1 MAPNPLNPER
11 EARKEGAWWRV
22 YSPSLVCLALMCAAS
37 GYLAYAA
44 YASTHPHHSKIIIIP
59 SDWSLSSTNFSVVLG
74 GTVPGGVYTD
84 LLKANVLS
92 QGDFY
97 YRYNDIDYRWV
108 SQQNWTYSTV
118 LTVNANLLSHERVAL
133 IFEGVDTVSEVL
145 VNGALVGTSNNMFVR
160 YLYNVKDH
168 LQVSESNTLK
178 VKFESPVE
186 YAARQYATQAE
197 NYVVPPKCVDP
208 AFKGVC
214 HANHIRKMQ
223 ASFSWDWGPAFPN
236 AGIWKDWRL
245 VGWDSLLVSDIFFS
259 AVPMTQLP
267 QVPDHDLKPSWSV
280 TVKVWCDAAVKTGD
294 AGGSMT
300 LSLGN
305 IYSRKH
311 IVSYTVEDYKAL
323 LTFNFTLEE
332 GQVEMWWPNGYGAQP
347 LYQLT
352 VLWAN
357 KIESETSSKSVRV
370 GFRTVELNQDF
381 VDPDHE
387 EKGRHYRVRVN
398 NVTMFMKGS
407 NWIPAHVLPEKVT
420 PEYTRHL
427 LKTAADTYQNC
438 IRVWGGGIYE
448 SDVFYEA
455 ADELGILIWQDSM
468 FACSMYP
475 VNQDFLDT
483 VTQEVETQVRR
494 LQHHPSILLWAGN
507 NENEAAL
514 RDNWYGTSSSFEQ
527 YHADYILLYV
537 DTVRILTQELDG
549 TRPFVVSSPSN
560 GKESEEED
568 YIAQNPYSTLYGDVH
583 YYNYLND
590 AWNGAGI
597 PRTRFASEYG
607 FQSWPS
613 FKTLKEVTI
622 EEDWN
627 RASAMMYHRQ
637 HHPGGQEELA
647 LQIGLHMHMP
657 PLDGT
662 LKTFQDYLYLGQIHQ
677 AMAIKTQTEFY
688 RRGMSELNDNGEGYT
703 SGALYWQLNDIWQG
717 ASWASIEYGGRW
729 KMLHYYS
736 KKFFSPVI
744 VSLYHEN
751 DDLKVYAVSDLV
763 DDVLDLTLVVDLHR
777 YDQTTQVKSYK
788 KNLTMKAAEAKFVA
802 TLNMWKDLDMNSLC
816 QQGLYDEEDVCFVVS
831 RLIAANGSLVAPEN
845 FLLFGKPKDAYLPH
859 ATVTISTISG
869 PIVTPQSNWTF
880 TVKVRSEAVALFV
893 WLEVDEPGV
902 FSDNGFVM
910 IDEESVIMF
919 YSAEDT
925 TVDALHSSI
934 TVKSL
939 TDTYSV
945 ETIAKAATENLML
958 CALHPNDIR
967 NLFV

>member
-494 LQHHPSILLWAGN
+494 LQHHPSILLWA
-507 NENEAAL
+507 
-514 RDNWYGTSSSFEQ
+514 
-527 YHADYILLYV
+527 
-537 DTVRILTQELDG
+537 
-549 TRPFVVSSPSN
+549 
-560 GKESEEED
+560 
-568 YIAQNPYSTLYGDVH
+568 VH

-788 KNLTMKAAEAKFVA
+788 KNLTM
-802 TLNMWKDLDMNSLC
+802 
-816 QQGLYDEEDVCFVVS
+816 
-831 RLIAANGSLVAPEN
+831 
-845 FLLFGKPKDAYLPH
+845 
-859 ATVTISTISG
+859 ISTISG